1 MINFSFSSVL
11 MTVLM
16 SGLLL
21 GIVAICFRK
30 GHLLAD
36 IGYKMT
42 FVFCAVGLLRFLI
55 PLELP
60 FTQTLRLPKAIS
72 DILIVF
78 TRSYGTFWGVDITFG
93 KLFGV
98 IWVIGSLGFLLLYI
112 HDCKSLRN
120 MVKEESRDITSNQV
134 CADILSEVCSK
145 RQQDRIHILLDKETD
160 TPMIMGLWN
169 PVILLPYDVDLSD
182 TDTLYALRHEI
193 YHYMHH
199 DIWIKAAVK
208 LLVIIYWWNPVNY
221 ILKRY
226 IDMLLE
232 MRVDNSILSDENAS
246 ADDYVTSLLHFARGA
261 DQKKRAALQT
271 SDMIL
276 GGGSELHHR
285 IKMITHRNYKP
296 NRMLSTFMLAMVF
309 GAYILSYCYIW
320 EVYYTAPEVAEN
332 NINLTDDNCYAIINE
347 DGLYDIY
354 LIHGTYFD
362 DTEGDFYLETVDTLD
377 YFPMHMKIYSSE
389 EEYHEEE
396 P

>member
-120 MVKEESRDITSNQV
+120 MVKDESRDITSNQV

-199 DIWIKAAVK
+199 DIWIKAVVRI
-208 LLVIIYWWNPVNY
+208 LVIIYWWNPVNY

-246 ADDYVTSLLHFARGA
+246 ADDYITSLLHFARGA

-285 IKMITHRNYKP
+285 IKMITHRNCKP
-296 NRMLSTFMLAMVF
+296 NRMLGTFMLAMVL

-320 EVYYTAPEVAEN
+320 EVYYTAPEIEEST
-332 NINLTDDNCYAIINE
+332 ISLTDDNCYAIINE

-354 LIHGTYFD
+354 LSNGL
-362 DTEGDFYLETVDTLD
+362 YLETVDTLD
-377 YFPMHMKIYSSE
+377 YYPMHMKIYSSE
-389 EEYHEEE
+389 EEYYNEKE